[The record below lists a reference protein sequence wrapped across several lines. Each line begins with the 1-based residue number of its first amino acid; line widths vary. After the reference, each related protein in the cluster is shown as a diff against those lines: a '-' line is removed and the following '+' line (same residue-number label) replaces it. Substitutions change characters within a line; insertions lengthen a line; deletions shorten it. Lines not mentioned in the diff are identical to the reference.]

1 MLRKL
6 VSVLTVFALA
16 TLGFSQV
23 SPASAADCL
32 STGNG
37 SVGSPY
43 IICSADD
50 FTALQTATSGNY
62 VLGED
67 IDLTGV
73 AWNDNSYFNG
83 TLNGAGHTVNGLTIV
98 SNSITQVDGLFD
110 VLGEDSLLSNIKFTN
125 ASLTVDNR
133 GYVGILAYRIMGRID
148 QVEVQGTV
156 TTNDGY
162 TGGLTGML
170 SGGVITNTISNLAI
184 TKTGDGGYVGGF
196 AGTVNGTPIV
206 SIGTISNSMFI
217 GTMTGG
223 WTQPISLSGM
233 PWWGPEDN
241 NPPMPTCD
249 YATGTFY
256 VSTAATAP
264 EGCGNSITEAQ
275 LKGATSASLGF
286 EFWND
291 GVWSFPGGS
300 SYPLLRQFISTPVEK
315 LFPEAVSKPG
325 SIELR
330 LLPPVGD
337 YVTGYEVQVR
347 TALAGWVDKQT
358 LVVGGPA
365 FSLSSAS
372 ISGLTNGETYW
383 VRIRSINP
391 SARGDWNYVLNSV
404 TPIGLAASLPV
415 ASAKTAKSKITVKW
429 LAPTVTNGSAV
440 TSYNVGVFKTATSAT
455 PYKVIRVGNKLLA
468 TVSGIKAGTNVWLAI
483 QATNGAGA
491 NVYGAKTKIKVKK

>member
-1 MLRKL
+1 MLRRL
-6 VSVLTVFALA
+6 FSSLTVFALA
-16 TLGFSQV
+16 TLGISQV
-23 SPASAADCL
+23 TPAAATDCV
-32 STGNG
+32 STGSG

-43 IICSADD
+43 IICHAGD

-62 VLGED
+62 VLGDD
-67 IDLTGV
+67 IDLTSV
-73 AWNDNSYFNG
+73 AWNDNSSFNG

-98 SNSITQVDGLFD
+98 SNSTTQVNGMFD
-110 VLGEDSLLSNIKFTN
+110 DLGADSVIENIKFTN
-125 ASLTVDNR
+125 ASLTVDTR
-133 GYVGILAYRIMGRID
+133 SYAGILAYGIYGQVN

-156 TTNDGY
+156 TTNSGY
-162 TGGLTGML
+162 TGGLAGQL
-170 SGGVITNTISNLAI
+170 NGGVISNTISNVVM
-184 TKTGDGGYVGGF
+184 TQTSGGYMGGF
-196 AGTVNGTPIV
+196 FGTVSGTSTV
-206 SIGTISNSMFI
+206 SIGTIYNSLFI

-223 WTQPISLSGM
+223 LTSPISLSGS
-233 PWWGPEDN
+233 PWWDFMNQPD
-241 NPPMPTCD
+241 PPMPTCD
-249 YATGTFY
+249 YASGTFY
-256 VSTAATAP
+256 VSTASADP
-264 EGCGNSITEAQ
+264 MGCGNSITETQ
-275 LKGATSASLGF
+275 LQNATSATLGF
-286 EFWND
+286 QNWND

-300 SYPLLRQFISTPVEK
+300 SFPLLRKFISTPVER

-347 TALAGWVDKQT
+347 TAQAGWVDKQT

-365 FSLSSAS
+365 FSLSAAS

-391 SARGDWNYVLNSV
+391 SAKGDWNYVLNSV
-404 TPIGLAASLPV
+404 KPIGFAASLPV

-429 LAPTVTNGSAV
+429 AAPTVTNGSAV

-491 NVYGAKTKIKVKK
+491 NSYGAKTKIKVKK

>member
-6 VSVLTVFALA
+6 ISVLTVFALA
-16 TLGFSQV
+16 TLGISQV
-23 SPASAADCL
+23 SPASATDCV

-43 IICSADD
+43 IICNSDD
-50 FTALQTATSGNY
+50 FIALQTATSGNY
-62 VLGED
+62 VLGDD
-67 IDLTGV
+67 IDLTSV

-98 SNSITQVDGLFD
+98 SNSTTQVDGLFD
-110 VLGEDSLLSNIKFTN
+110 VLGAESLLSNIKFTN

-170 SGGVITNTISNLAI
+170 MGGVITNTISNLAI
-184 TKTGDGGYVGGF
+184 TKTGDGGYIGGF
-196 AGTVNGTPIV
+196 AGLVNGTSSVP
-206 SIGTISNSMFI
+206 IGTISNSMFI

-223 WTQPISLSGM
+223 WTSPISLSGM

-256 VSTAATAP
+256 VSTAATEP

-300 SYPLLRQFISTPVEK
+300 SYPLLRQFISTPVER

-347 TALAGWVDKQT
+347 TAQAGWVDKQT

-365 FSLSSAS
+365 FSLSAAS

-391 SARGDWNYVLNSV
+391 SAKGDWNYVLNSV
-404 TPIGLAASLPV
+404 KPIGFAASLPV
-415 ASAKTAKSKITVKW
+415 VSAKTAKSKITVKW
-429 LAPTVTNGSAV
+429 AAPTVTNGSAV

-491 NVYGAKTKIKVKK
+491 NSYGAKTKIKVKK

>member
-23 SPASAADCL
+23 SPASAAECV
-32 STGNG
+32 STGSG

-43 IICSADD
+43 IICNAAD
-50 FTALQTATSGNY
+50 FTALKTATSGNY
-62 VLGED
+62 VLGAD

-73 AWNDNSYFNG
+73 AWDDNSSFNG
-83 TLNGAGHTVNGLTIV
+83 TLNGAGHTVNGLTII
-98 SNSITQVDGLFD
+98 SNSTTQVNGMFSD
-110 VLGEDSLLSNIKFTN
+110 LGEDSVIENIKFTN
-125 ASLTVDNR
+125 ASLSVDNR
-133 GYVGILAYRIMGRID
+133 SYAGILAYRIFGQVS

-156 TTNDGY
+156 TTNSGY
-162 TGGLTGML
+162 TGGLAGQL
-170 SGGVITNTISNLAI
+170 NGGAIMNTISNV
-184 TKTGDGGYVGGF
+184 TMTQTSGGYMGGF
-196 AGTVNGTPIV
+196 FGTVSGTPTD

-223 WTQPISLSGM
+223 STQPISLSGM